1 MTSISIRAVGF
12 CVLTIVAALL
22 SGCVTTVNVPVPVTM
37 PAEID
42 MSPYK
47 RIALAEIKENLGSD
61 FSDHL
66 KQDLL
71 RSGRFEVVDRER
83 LDQILKE
90 LRFSQSDI
98 VDSRKSPKLGKLIG
112 AAAIISGRLSG
123 GYTQSVSQYRTTC
136 SVYPEQGKPYSVPCT
151 QYTRKGI
158 YRTRG
163 SVDVID
169 VQTGKILKSKQLYE
183 TCELATQATG
193 ASPPSVDNNVL
204 RDQCVQR
211 NVLKLVKAITPWT
224 EQVMVPF
231 EKDDENPEIERGI
244 TLAKAGQLNEAVKVF
259 EQAAAAAERSLGVDA
274 SKGDKA
280 QGDKAQGSVIGGAM
294 DFLGNILGQKGS
306 SGAMSAK
313 SIANAYWNLGL
324 ARMYTWQYDRAIEAF
339 KKAFTYNP
347 KEEYVSQQGRV
358 NSLRRNRERLDEQN
372 KKFRDS

>member
-22 SGCVTTVNVPVPVTM
+22 SGCVTTVNVPVPVTR

-71 RSGRFEVVDRER
+71 RSDRFEVVDRER

-98 VDSRKSPKLGKLIG
+98 VDSRKSPKLGKMIG

-123 GYTQSVSQYRTTC
+123 GYTENVSQYQTTC
-136 SVYPEQGKPYSVPCT
+136 SVYPEGGGKPYSVPCT

-169 VQTGKILKSKQLYE
+169 VQTGKILKSKQLHE

-193 ASPPSVDNNVL
+193 ASPPSVDGHAL
-204 RDQCVQR
+204 RDQCVR
-211 NVLKLVKAITPWT
+211 SNVSKLVKAIMPWT

-280 QGDKAQGSVIGGAM
+280 QGSVIGGAM

-306 SGAMSAK
+306 SGTMSAK

-324 ARMYTWQYDRAIEAF
+324 AREYTWQYDRAIEAF

-347 KEEYVSQQGRV
+347 KEEYVREQSRV
-358 NSLRRNRERLDEQN
+358 NSLRRNRERLDEQE